1 MVLREGNFGGKYR
14 CSLMRQSESLEIFS
28 RSNSP
33 LTALISECVIRVS
46 ILESCLFLPLGA
58 EIRYERARLSLK
70 KFWAFPFNFLNFCI
84 WEGKI
89 QENTQSLFDFG
100 GCSKSG
106 GPAEDALGAKGC
118 SKHSIQSCEAP
129 VDGCLRGGTPERSL
143 FGCCLRRSSEP
154 GQFFSL
160 FPRRRPTIILS
171 SSLLPSHAPPLWC
184 QGPWQQRSIELESE
198 QAILAAAERR
208 GFEAGEREEAKRQL
222 RLQELGRNGHLAK
235 GQKFEGLVDTTG
247 ADFGSG
253 IVTGNM
259 IKSLIGCQKL
269 KKPEFIK
276 TCYENKMGH
285 DRSYKAPSKQMLT
298 DSPPPKSW
306 PSAQSLAT
314 PVTPS
319 EVISPEVFPRPV
331 KRHSRSFLPLFH
343 LNPTQPK
350 T

>member
-1 MVLREGNFGGKYR
+1 M
-14 CSLMRQSESLEIFS
+14 
-28 RSNSP
+28 
-33 LTALISECVIRVS
+33 
-46 ILESCLFLPLGA
+46 
-58 EIRYERARLSLK
+58 
-70 KFWAFPFNFLNFCI
+70 
-84 WEGKI
+84 WEGRIHEILKAFSI
-89 QENTQSLFDFG
+89 SATFRPR
-100 GCSKSG
+100 SKSG
-106 GPAEDALGAKGC
+106 GPAEDAVGAQGC

-129 VDGCLRGGTPERSL
+129 VKGCLRGGTLERSL

-160 FPRRRPTIILS
+160 FPRRRPTTILS
-171 SSLLPSHAPPLWC
+171 PSLLPSHAPPLWC
-184 QGPWQQRSIELESE
+184 QGPRQQRSIELESE

-247 ADFGSG
+247 EDFGSG
-253 IVTGNM
+253 VVTGNM

-319 EVISPEVFPRPV
+319 EVISPEVFPRHV

-343 LNPTQPK
+343 FNPTQLNPIPPQF
-350 T
+350 